1 VSCRR
6 PCSIDSQSVKAADTV
21 GARSRGFDGGKK
33 INGRKWHIAVGAV
46 GLLGAVVVTA
56 ASVGP

>member
-1 VSCRR
+1 MSCRR
-6 PCSIDSQSVKAADTV
+6 PCSIDSQAVKAADTV
-21 GARSRGFDGGKK
+21 GARSRGFDGEK